1 MSTLDGS
8 SLLNAKSPFE
18 VESWL
23 INALSMTRVETVVL
37 PNLARQQIEIA
48 EKCVAAHALSTVL
61 LRNPLAAILLGEAH
75 AQPGEILSQVASDYF
90 GYCAL
95 RHAGAVQLDNGTFVP
110 AEVVRAALEPV
121 ERAML
126 IFRPERFISA
136 ANASACFLSCAPGGA
151 TQYLPRLYS
160 SSRLRP
166 PTLNPVDYF
175 TSFVRTTLAALFS
188 AESLELAPGLPEIV
202 GSLAFELF
210 ENTHLHARANRALPI
225 AGERGL
231 RSLVMRK
238 LTVARPTTA
247 PSSIAGFD
255 AADQHVLNEY
265 FASYGNPEK
274 ISLLEL
280 MVTDCGEGLAKH
292 FSKELGDIS
301 DPEAQLDVV
310 RRCFLKHESSRPGN
324 ETAGVG
330 LYRVARALRR
340 SDAQLRIRTGNLS
353 LITRFKQGSVE
364 RPANELFFVGH
375 RYGKDERKQL
385 AEVVGASFSLLMP
398 LVPAKGRE

>member
-1 MSTLDGS
+1 VSILDGS
-8 SLLNAKSPFE
+8 PLLDAKTPHI

-23 INALSMTRVETVVL
+23 LDALAIGHVDSVL
-37 PNLARQQIEIA
+37 LPRLAQRQLAIA
-48 EKCVAAHALSTVL
+48 EKCIASHALSTVL
-61 LRNPLAAILLGEAH
+61 LKNPLAAIVLSDAPGTA
-75 AQPGEILSQVASDYF
+75 GEILSQVASDYF

-95 RHAGAVQLDNGTFVP
+95 SHAGAVKLERGGLIATE
-110 AEVVRAALEPV
+110 AVRAALDPV
-121 ERAML
+121 ERAMV
-126 IFRPERFISA
+126 IFRPERFLA
-136 ANASACFLSCAPGGA
+136 VTNASACFLSCAPGGA
-151 TQYLPRLYS
+151 TQFLPRLYS

-188 AESLELAPGLPEIV
+188 AESLKLAAGVPEIV

-210 ENTHLHARANRALPI
+210 ENTHLHALTNRALP
-225 AGERGL
+225 AASERGL

-238 LTVARPTTA
+238 LTVTRPTTST
-247 PSSIAGFD
+247 SSIAGFD

-265 FASYGNPEK
+265 FAAYGNPHK

-280 MVTDCGEGLAKH
+280 IVMDCGEGLAKH
-292 FSKELGDIS
+292 FAQEQGDIS
-301 DPEAQLDVV
+301 DPESQLEVV
-310 RRCFLKHESSRPGN
+310 RRCFLKHESSRSGN
-324 ETAGVG
+324 EIAGVG

-353 LITRFKQGSVE
+353 LITRFKQGSLE
-364 RPANELFFVGH
+364 RPENEPFFVGH
-375 RYGKDERKQL
+375 RYGRDERKNL

-398 LVPAKGRE
+398 LVPSKGTE

>member
-121 ERAML
+121 ERAMV
-126 IFRPERFISA
+126 IFRPERFTTTV
-136 ANASACFLSCAPGGA
+136 NASACFLSCAPGGA
-151 TQYLPRLYS
+151 TQFLPRLYS
-160 SSRLRP
+160 SSRFRP
-166 PTLNPVDYF
+166 PALNPVDYF

-188 AESLELAPGLPEIV
+188 AESLKLATGLPEIV

-210 ENTHLHARANRALPI
+210 ENTHLHARLNRALPV
-225 AGERGL
+225 ASERGL
-231 RSLVMRK
+231 RSLVVRK
-238 LTVARPTTA
+238 LTISRPTTA
-247 PSSIAGFD
+247 GTQIDGFD
-255 AADQHVLNEY
+255 AADQPALNAY
-265 FASYGNPEK
+265 FASYGNLNK

-280 MVTDCGEGLAKH
+280 IVTDCGEGLAKH
-292 FSKELGDIS
+292 FAREQGDIS

-310 RRCFLKHESSRPGN
+310 RRCFMKHESSRSGN

-353 LITRFKQGSVE
+353 LITRFKQGAVE
-364 RPANELFFVGH
+364 RPENELFFVGH

-398 LVPAKGRE
+398 LVPSKGTE